1 MLSLREYTRLMASN
15 RSRLPEPANWPFFY
29 GWMIL
34 FAGGLGTLMTAPGQT
49 IGVSVFNDFLIDV
62 LGISRVALST
72 AYMIGTTTSGLL
84 LARAGRVLD
93 RRGARVVG
101 SAAAIGLGLSVLGM
115 TQVDR
120 ASQGIALLTGGAV
133 WPAFAAVTFGFF
145 LLRFFGQGMLM
156 LSSRNMILK
165 WFDRRRGLVTAL
177 LGLSVT
183 LGFSYS
189 PRIFEALIQASSWR
203 AAWTMIGLAVLG
215 FAMFA
220 AVFYRDNPRSVGLK
234 PDGNVHVKADA
245 PRTRFLPRWA
255 RNLRPI
261 GASTG
266 EDHSLEEARRT
277 LIYWVL
283 ILVLTSSS
291 AIGTAFT
298 FHVVSV
304 FETGGMSR
312 TAAVSVFLPASVVS
326 IAVKFVTSWASDYV
340 PIRVFPVLQGLA
352 IVFFLLTIAL
362 VGVPGSMLLLILGH
376 GLMQGFLTVNA
387 NLAWPRLFGLAHL
400 GAISGASMKWSVLG
414 SAVGPYI
421 YSVFFNLTGNYR
433 LISLLLMIPCAV
445 LTILAVKD
453 HMKHRSDHRI
463 DDQNAAADRP

>member
-1 MLSLREYTRLMASN
+1 MTGN
-15 RSRLPEPANWPFFY
+15 RSRLPEPAGWPFFY

-84 LARAGRVLD
+84 LVRAGRVLD
-93 RRGARVVG
+93 RRGSRVVG
-101 SAAAIGLGLSVLGM
+101 TAAAVGLGLSVLGM

-120 ASQGIALLTGGAV
+120 ASQGIARLTGGTV
-133 WPAFAAVTFGFF
+133 WPAFVAVTFGFF

-156 LSSRNMILK
+156 LSARNMILK
-165 WFDRRRGLVTAL
+165 WFDKRRGIVTAL
-177 LGLSVT
+177 LGLTVT

-189 PRIFEALIQASSWR
+189 PRVFEALIQSYSWR
-203 AAWTMIGLAVLG
+203 AAWAAIAASVLCFAV
-215 FAMFA
+215 FA
-220 AVFYRDNPRSVGLK
+220 AVFYRDNPASVGLK
-234 PDGNVHVKADA
+234 PDGAVRTPAS
-245 PRTRFLPRWA
+245 PRRARFLPR
-255 RNLRPI
+255 RLRELRPV

-266 EDHSLEEARRT
+266 EDHTLEEARRT

-283 ILVLTSSS
+283 ILVLTFSS

-304 FETGGMSR
+304 FDTGGMSR

-326 IAVKFVTSWASDYV
+326 IAVKFATSWASDYV
-340 PIRVFPVLQGLA
+340 SMRVFPILHGVA
-352 IVFFLLTIAL
+352 IIFFLVTIAL
-362 VGVPGSMLLLILGH
+362 VGVPGSMLLLIFGH
-376 GLMQGFLTVNA
+376 GLMQGFVTVNA
-387 NLAWPRLFGLAHL
+387 NLSFPRLFGLAHL
-400 GAISGASMKWSVLG
+400 GAISGSSMKWSVLG

-421 YSVFFNLTGNYR
+421 YSVFFNVTDGYR
-433 LISLLLMIPCAV
+433 LISLLLIVPCAA

-453 HMKHRSDHRI
+453 HALHRCDHRGDHRA
-463 DDQNAAADRP
+463 DDHDAADRP

>member
-1 MLSLREYTRLMASN
+1 MASS

-49 IGVSVFNDFLIDV
+49 IGVSVFNDFLIDI

-93 RRGARVVG
+93 RRGSRVVG
-101 SAAAIGLGLSVLGM
+101 TAAAIGLGLSVLGM

-120 ASQGIALLTGGAV
+120 ASQGIARLTGGVV
-133 WPAFAAVTFGFF
+133 WPAFATVTFGFF

-156 LSSRNMILK
+156 LSARNMILK
-165 WFDRRRGLVTAL
+165 WFDKRRGIVTAL

-189 PRIFEALIQASSWR
+189 PRVFEALIQASSWR
-203 AAWTMIGLAVLG
+203 AAWTVIAMAVLG
-215 FAMFA
+215 FAVFA
-220 AVFYRDNPRSVGLK
+220 AIFYRDNPASVGLR
-234 PDGNVHVKADA
+234 PDGELRTKTAS
-245 PRTRFLPRWA
+245 PRTRLLPRWL
-255 RNLRPI
+255 RELRPI
-261 GASTG
+261 GMSTG
-266 EDHSLEEARRT
+266 EDRTLEEARRT

-283 ILVLTSSS
+283 ILVLTASS

-298 FHVVSV
+298 FHVVSI
-304 FETGGMSR
+304 FETGGMGR
-312 TAAVSVFLPASVVS
+312 AAAVSVFLPASVVS
-326 IAVKFVTSWASDYV
+326 IGVKFATSWASDYV
-340 PIRVFPVLQGLA
+340 PIRVFPILHGLA
-352 IVFFLLTIAL
+352 IVFFLLTIAV
-362 VGVPGSMLLLILGH
+362 VGVRASMLLLILGH

-400 GAISGASMKWSVLG
+400 GAISGVSMKWSVLG
-414 SAVGPYI
+414 SAAGPYI

-433 LISLLLMIPCAV
+433 LISLLLIVPCAA
-445 LTILAVKD
+445 LTILAIKD
-453 HMKHRSDHRI
+453 HVVHHADHRAE
-463 DDQNAAADRP
+463 DRAADRP